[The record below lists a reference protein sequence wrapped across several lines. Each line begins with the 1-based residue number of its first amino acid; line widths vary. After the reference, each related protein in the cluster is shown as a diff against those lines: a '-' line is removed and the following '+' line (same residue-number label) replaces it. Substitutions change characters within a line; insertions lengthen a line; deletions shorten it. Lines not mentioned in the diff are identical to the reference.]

1 MRKWFT
7 ALAACAALAMTNMA
21 LAQGDAAAG
30 KQKSAVCAACHGAD
44 GNSINPQ
51 WPSLAEL
58 GGPYIIQQ
66 LEHFKSGERKDPLM
80 TPQAMALSDQDMKD
94 LAAYYESQTIQ
105 PGGADPALVELG
117 EQIWRGGIMARNVP
131 ACAACHGPTGEGN
144 PAAAYPRLGGQQAVY
159 LEKALTDFHSG
170 ARTSDPAGMM
180 REIAAKLSAD
190 EIRAV
195 SSYASGL
202 YRR

>member
-21 LAQGDAAAG
+21 FAQGDAAAG
-30 KQKSAVCAACHGAD
+30 KQKSTVCAACHGAD
-44 GNSINPQ
+44 GNSSNPQ
-51 WPSLAEL
+51 WPSLAQL
-58 GGPYIIQQ
+58 GGPYIISQ
-66 LEHFKSGERKDPLM
+66 LELFKNGERKDPLM
-80 TPQAMALSDQDMKD
+80 SPQAAGLSEQDMKD
-94 LAAYYESQTIQ
+94 LAAFYDSQTIK
-105 PGGADPALVELG
+105 PGGADESLVELG

-131 ACAACHGPTGEGN
+131 ACAACHGPVGDGN
-144 PAAAYPRLGGQQAVY
+144 PAAGYPRIGGQQAVY
-159 LEKALTDFHSG
+159 LEKALTDFRSG
-170 ARTSDPAGMM
+170 TRTTDPAGMM
-180 REIAAKLSAD
+180 REIAEKLSAD

>member
-7 ALAACAALAMTNMA
+7 ALAACAALAMTNTA

-44 GNSINPQ
+44 GNSSNPQ

-58 GGPYIIQQ
+58 GAPYIVRQ
-66 LEHFKSGERKDPLM
+66 LEHFKNGERKDPLM
-80 TPQAMALSDQDMKD
+80 SPQAAGLSEQDMKD
-94 LAAYYESQTIQ
+94 LAAYYESQTMK
-105 PGGADPALVELG
+105 PGGADPSLVELG
-117 EQIWRGGIMARNVP
+117 EKIWHGGIMARNVP
-131 ACAACHGPTGEGN
+131 ACAACHGPVGDGN

-170 ARTSDPAGMM
+170 ARTTDPAGMM
-180 REIAAKLSAD
+180 REIAGKMTAD

-195 SSYASGL
+195 ASYASGL